1 MRGAAR
7 SLALVCAAAL
17 AARRCAA
24 LQNGLA
30 RTPPLGWS
38 SWNAFGCGID
48 EEIIRGTADAMRDR
62 GLLAAGYTYLNVD
75 DCWAAAE
82 RDGQGQL
89 QANASSFPGG
99 MRALGSY
106 LHSRGLRFGIY
117 SSAGTQT
124 CAGRAASLG
133 HEASDALTWAAW
145 GVDFLKYDNCAST
158 GLPPQERYPAMR
170 DALAACGRPI
180 VYALCEWG
188 VDNPATWAGA
198 VGNTWRTSTDIW
210 DAWVSVLLNLEVTEP
225 LWVAAGPGAWN
236 DPDSLQVGNGGL
248 TAAEERAHF
257 SLWALIKAPLLLG
270 FDVRNASEATIG
282 LVTNPEV
289 IAINQDALGVAGRR
303 VWSSLGPWAA
313 AGPFARLFNYVGGVW
328 SGRDALYF
336 GMLPLRAAA
345 ALCEA
350 HGAECAGF
358 AFEGGSAGNVSAV
371 NASLPV
377 RLFRHIA
384 RASNASGSRL
394 LHDGV
399 FLRAAQPADT
409 PAGALEVWAAPLA
422 GGDVAVV
429 LFNRGLLP
437 ARIVARWTDVGL
449 HASASA
455 RVRDVWAGANLG
467 DFVGSFPCIAP
478 SHGVIMLRLSPSG
491 APVTPPAP
499 GLLARLRALLASW
512 LGAG

>member
-1 MRGAAR
+1 MRRVAR

-17 AARRCAA
+17 TARHCAA

-30 RTPPLGWS
+30 LTPPLGWS

-48 EEIIRGTADAMRDR
+48 EAVIQGTADAMRDR

-75 DCWAAAE
+75 DCWAAVD
-82 RDGQGQL
+82 RDTQGRL
-89 QANASSFPGG
+89 QANATSFPSG
-99 MRALGSY
+99 MSALGSY
-106 LHSRGLRFGIY
+106 LHVRGLRFGIY
-117 SSAGTQT
+117 SSAGTRT

-133 HEASDALTWAAW
+133 YEAADALTWASW
-145 GVDFLKYDNCAST
+145 GVDLLKYDNCEST
-158 GLPPQERYPAMR
+158 GLPPQQRYPVMR

-225 LWVAAGPGAWN
+225 HWAAAGPGGWN
-236 DPDSLQVGNGGL
+236 DPDSLEVGIGGL
-248 TAAEERAHF
+248 TAAEERTHF

-270 FDVRNASEATIG
+270 FDVRSASEATIE
-282 LVTNPEV
+282 LVTNSEV

-336 GMLPLRAAA
+336 GQLPLRAAA

-350 HGAECAGF
+350 YGAECAGF
-358 AFEGGSAGNVSAV
+358 AFEGRGNRTV
-371 NASLPV
+371 NASMPV
-377 RLFRHIA
+377 RLFRRIE
-384 RASNASGSRL
+384 RASNASGSQPL
-394 LHDGV
+394 INGV
-399 FLRAAQPADT
+399 FLRAAQSADT
-409 PAGALEVWAAPLA
+409 PAGALEVWAAPLS

-429 LFNRGLLP
+429 LFNRRLLP
-437 ARIVARWTDVGL
+437 ARIVARWDDVGL
-449 HASASA
+449 RASASA
-455 RVRDVWAGANLG
+455 RVRDVWMRADRG
-467 DFVGSFPCIAP
+467 DFEGSFGCDVPG
-478 SHGVIMLRLSPSG
+478 HGVVMLRLSPST
-491 APVTPPAP
+491 APATS
-499 GLLARLRALLASW
+499 GLLARLQALLASW
-512 LGAG
+512 LGA